1 MRMYDLILKKKQGG
15 ELSTDEIRYMI
26 EGFTEGSIPDYQMS
40 AMTMAICFR
49 GMTPRET
56 VDLTL
61 AMRDSGDVLDLS
73 GIKGV
78 KVDKHSTGGVGDK
91 TSLALTPIIAAL
103 GVPVAKMSGRG
114 LGHTGG
120 TIDKL
125 ECFDGFT
132 TALSEEQFAGN
143 VNTIG
148 IAIAGQTAN
157 LAPADKKLYAL
168 RDVTATVDQMSL
180 IASSIMSKKLAS
192 GSDAIVLDVKTGNG
206 AFMKKLEDSRALAK
220 EMVSIGTMA
229 GKKTVAV
236 ITDMDQPLGRAV
248 GNSLEVREAID
259 TLRGEGPADFKEVVF
274 ALGSQMLML
283 AGRAA
288 DEKEARALMEGVIED
303 GSALDKFAQ
312 FVRAQGG
319 DAAPVYDTS
328 LLPVAGKTLEVTA
341 KESGYVHR
349 ILAEDIG
356 IACMTLGG
364 GRETKESA
372 IDLSV
377 GIILEKKNGD
387 AVEMM
392 IKVKEPLPEEYP
404 LFHEGLILYTY
415 LHLAADKPQTD
426 ALLGAKVKG
435 VAYETLIER
444 NGSIPLL
451 APMSQIAGRLSIQEG
466 AKYLEKR
473 FGGEGV
479 LLAGVPGTPKANIVI
494 LGGGSVGTN
503 ACKIAVGMGAN
514 VTIMDINLQRLAY
527 LDDIFGARIQTLVSN
542 DANIEKAVK
551 EADLVIGCVLIPGK
565 SAPKIFKKKYL
576 KEMKPGAVFVDVA
589 VDQGG
594 CGETTKVTYHD
605 DPIFIEDG
613 VVHYCVGNMPGA
625 VPRTST
631 IALTNAT
638 LSYGLQI
645 AGKGLEQACKDNE
658 VIYSAINTYDGK
670 LTCKNV
676 ADSFECYEYTDI
688 KSVC

>member
-61 AMRDSGDVLDLS
+61 AMSDSGDVLDLS

-229 GKKTVAV
+229 GKKAVAV

-364 GRETKESA
+364 GRETKEST

-377 GIILEKKNGD
+377 GIILEKKNGNAVSAGEVLATIYGNDD
-387 AVEMM
+387 AKMQAAYEK
-392 IKVKEPLPEEYP
+392 IAHAYEIAKEPAAFVPVVREYIFPE
-404 LFHEGLILYTY
+404 
-415 LHLAADKPQTD
+415 
-426 ALLGAKVKG
+426 
-435 VAYETLIER
+435 
-444 NGSIPLL
+444 
-451 APMSQIAGRLSIQEG
+451 
-466 AKYLEKR
+466 
-473 FGGEGV
+473 
-479 LLAGVPGTPKANIVI
+479 
-494 LGGGSVGTN
+494 
-503 ACKIAVGMGAN
+503 
-514 VTIMDINLQRLAY
+514 
-527 LDDIFGARIQTLVSN
+527 
-542 DANIEKAVK
+542 
-551 EADLVIGCVLIPGK
+551 
-565 SAPKIFKKKYL
+565 
-576 KEMKPGAVFVDVA
+576 
-589 VDQGG
+589 
-594 CGETTKVTYHD
+594 
-605 DPIFIEDG
+605 
-613 VVHYCVGNMPGA
+613 
-625 VPRTST
+625 
-631 IALTNAT
+631 
-638 LSYGLQI
+638 
-645 AGKGLEQACKDNE
+645 
-658 VIYSAINTYDGK
+658 
-670 LTCKNV
+670 
-676 ADSFECYEYTDI
+676 
-688 KSVC
+688 

>member
-303 GSALDKFAQ
+303 GSALDIFAL

-387 AVEMM
+387 AVSDGEVLATIYGNDDAKMQAAYEK
-392 IKVKEPLPEEYP
+392 IAHAYEIAKEPAAFVPVVREYIFPE
-404 LFHEGLILYTY
+404 
-415 LHLAADKPQTD
+415 
-426 ALLGAKVKG
+426 
-435 VAYETLIER
+435 
-444 NGSIPLL
+444 
-451 APMSQIAGRLSIQEG
+451 
-466 AKYLEKR
+466 
-473 FGGEGV
+473 
-479 LLAGVPGTPKANIVI
+479 
-494 LGGGSVGTN
+494 
-503 ACKIAVGMGAN
+503 
-514 VTIMDINLQRLAY
+514 
-527 LDDIFGARIQTLVSN
+527 
-542 DANIEKAVK
+542 
-551 EADLVIGCVLIPGK
+551 
-565 SAPKIFKKKYL
+565 
-576 KEMKPGAVFVDVA
+576 
-589 VDQGG
+589 
-594 CGETTKVTYHD
+594 
-605 DPIFIEDG
+605 
-613 VVHYCVGNMPGA
+613 
-625 VPRTST
+625 
-631 IALTNAT
+631 
-638 LSYGLQI
+638 
-645 AGKGLEQACKDNE
+645 
-658 VIYSAINTYDGK
+658 
-670 LTCKNV
+670 
-676 ADSFECYEYTDI
+676 
-688 KSVC
+688 

>member
-73 GIKGV
+73 GIKGI

-91 TSLALTPIIAAL
+91 SSLALTPIIAAL

-288 DEKEARALMEGVIED
+288 DEKEARALMEGVIQD

-377 GIILEKKNGD
+377 GIILEKKNGNAVSAGEVLATIYGNDD
-387 AVEMM
+387 AKMQAAYEK
-392 IKVKEPLPEEYP
+392 IAHAYEIAKEPAAFVPVVREYIFPE
-404 LFHEGLILYTY
+404 
-415 LHLAADKPQTD
+415 
-426 ALLGAKVKG
+426 
-435 VAYETLIER
+435 
-444 NGSIPLL
+444 
-451 APMSQIAGRLSIQEG
+451 
-466 AKYLEKR
+466 
-473 FGGEGV
+473 
-479 LLAGVPGTPKANIVI
+479 
-494 LGGGSVGTN
+494 
-503 ACKIAVGMGAN
+503 
-514 VTIMDINLQRLAY
+514 
-527 LDDIFGARIQTLVSN
+527 
-542 DANIEKAVK
+542 
-551 EADLVIGCVLIPGK
+551 
-565 SAPKIFKKKYL
+565 
-576 KEMKPGAVFVDVA
+576 
-589 VDQGG
+589 
-594 CGETTKVTYHD
+594 
-605 DPIFIEDG
+605 
-613 VVHYCVGNMPGA
+613 
-625 VPRTST
+625 
-631 IALTNAT
+631 
-638 LSYGLQI
+638 
-645 AGKGLEQACKDNE
+645 
-658 VIYSAINTYDGK
+658 
-670 LTCKNV
+670 
-676 ADSFECYEYTDI
+676 
-688 KSVC
+688 

>member
-157 LAPADKKLYAL
+157 LAPADKKLDAL

-387 AVEMM
+387 AVSDGEVLATIYGNDDAKMQAAYEK
-392 IKVKEPLPEEYP
+392 IAHAYEIAKEPAAFVPVVREYIFPE
-404 LFHEGLILYTY
+404 
-415 LHLAADKPQTD
+415 
-426 ALLGAKVKG
+426 
-435 VAYETLIER
+435 
-444 NGSIPLL
+444 
-451 APMSQIAGRLSIQEG
+451 
-466 AKYLEKR
+466 
-473 FGGEGV
+473 
-479 LLAGVPGTPKANIVI
+479 
-494 LGGGSVGTN
+494 
-503 ACKIAVGMGAN
+503 
-514 VTIMDINLQRLAY
+514 
-527 LDDIFGARIQTLVSN
+527 
-542 DANIEKAVK
+542 
-551 EADLVIGCVLIPGK
+551 
-565 SAPKIFKKKYL
+565 
-576 KEMKPGAVFVDVA
+576 
-589 VDQGG
+589 
-594 CGETTKVTYHD
+594 
-605 DPIFIEDG
+605 
-613 VVHYCVGNMPGA
+613 
-625 VPRTST
+625 
-631 IALTNAT
+631 
-638 LSYGLQI
+638 
-645 AGKGLEQACKDNE
+645 
-658 VIYSAINTYDGK
+658 
-670 LTCKNV
+670 
-676 ADSFECYEYTDI
+676 
-688 KSVC
+688 